1 MKRRIEFTLNE
12 AQLSR
17 LIKKMVREAE
27 EEMEDDMP
35 IIKKRRNKFDIE
47 GAAKEVSRLFAKT
60 TAKDLDKDEIE
71 DLTRMAR
78 KLDVAEIIDNLKDS
92 QNDELDTKEEK
103 ASEKIEDM
111 LGELSESY
119 LFEGKF
125 DRIKS
130 ILSRVAIF
138 GGLSLLGTGGL
149 AFVSQIPGHV
159 DFDFLDRVYDIVQS
173 FGCSRYC
180 GPYSFYIAVLGVLM
194 YFKGRATKDAIEDID
209 ENYYY

>member
-1 MKRRIEFTLNE
+1 MKRKIEFTLNE

-35 IIKKRRNKFDIE
+35 MNKKSKKGRSRFDIE
-47 GAAKEVSRLFAKT
+47 GAAEAVSKLFART
-60 TAKDLDKDEIE
+60 AAKDMDEDEIK
-71 DLTRMAR
+71 DLARMAR
-78 KLDVAEIIDNLKDS
+78 KLDVDEIIDNLKDS
-92 QNDELDTKEEK
+92 QNDELDRKEEM
-103 ASEKIEDM
+103 ASDKIEDM
-111 LGELSESY
+111 LSDLSESY

-138 GGLSLLGTGGL
+138 GGLALLGTGGL

-159 DFDFLDRVYDIVQS
+159 DFDFLDRVVIS
-173 FGCSRYC
+173 
-180 GPYSFYIAVLGVLM
+180 
-194 YFKGRATKDAIEDID
+194 
-209 ENYYY
+209 